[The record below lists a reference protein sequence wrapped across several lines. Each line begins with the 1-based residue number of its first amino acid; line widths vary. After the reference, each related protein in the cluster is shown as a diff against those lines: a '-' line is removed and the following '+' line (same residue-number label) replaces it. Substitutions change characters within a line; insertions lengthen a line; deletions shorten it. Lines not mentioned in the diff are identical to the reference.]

1 MSEILSQAEIDALL
15 SALNS
20 GEVKAEDIRE
30 DPQTNRVRSYD
41 FRRAMRFSKD
51 HMRIVER
58 IHEHFCRLLGTYFSA
73 QLRSVVQLTV
83 ETVDQVPYEEFIRSI
98 PIPSVVQVVEV
109 APLPGRIVVEF
120 HPQVVFA
127 MLDRMMGGTVK
138 GRYRDRELTEIEQ
151 SLFRR
156 LVHNIPVYLTEVWE
170 NVIHLEPR
178 LLHLESNP
186 QFLQLTTPNETVLV
200 VTISAR
206 VGATTGFLTV
216 CIPHLTVEPVMSK
229 LSAQRLLGAARSVGD
244 DGHTQAAVTNHL
256 AYAAVEVAAVLGAAD
271 LSLEEL
277 LNLEVGDVIPLAA
290 PIRNPIAVSVNG
302 IPTYLGA
309 VGKLHKHYAVRIVGE
324 WKEVESVAARRE
336 TFASGD

>member
-156 LVHNIPVYLTEVWE
+156 LVHNIP
-170 NVIHLEPR
+170 
-178 LLHLESNP
+178 
-186 QFLQLTTPNETVLV
+186 
-200 VTISAR
+200 
-206 VGATTGFLTV
+206 
-216 CIPHLTVEPVMSK
+216 
-229 LSAQRLLGAARSVGD
+229 
-244 DGHTQAAVTNHL
+244 
-256 AYAAVEVAAVLGAAD
+256 
-271 LSLEEL
+271 
-277 LNLEVGDVIPLAA
+277 
-290 PIRNPIAVSVNG
+290 
-302 IPTYLGA
+302 
-309 VGKLHKHYAVRIVGE
+309 
-324 WKEVESVAARRE
+324 
-336 TFASGD
+336 